1 MNFKNNPDTFFQFR
15 LARDLSMTVAEL
27 RSKMSSYGYNQWVAF
42 YVYEQDE
49 QNKAVALAQAE
60 SNKRR

>member
-1 MNFKNNPDTFFQFR
+1 
-15 LARDLSMTVAEL
+15 MTVAEL
-27 RSKMSSYGYNQWVAF
+27 RSKMSSYEYNQWVAF